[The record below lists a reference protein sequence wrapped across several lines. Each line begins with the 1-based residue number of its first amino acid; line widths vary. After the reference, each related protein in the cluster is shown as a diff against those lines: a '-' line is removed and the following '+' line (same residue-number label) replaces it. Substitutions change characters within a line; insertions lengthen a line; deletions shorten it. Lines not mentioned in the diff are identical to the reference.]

1 MVPLLVIGGLLLGG
15 LILANWDEVVEWV
28 SKAVHAVKDW
38 FVRNFPTI
46 VHYGKVFIG
55 AIKTAYAKIMCR
67 SYHQEGEKWFMKEG
81 FQEIPPS
88 EVPPDI
94 LAKAKRLRGKQ
105 EEDITPEMELA
116 TGTSIA

>member
-15 LILANWDEVVEWV
+15 LILANWDDVVEWV
-28 SKAVHAVKDW
+28 SNAVRAIKDW

-46 VHYGKVFIG
+46 AHYGKVVIE
-55 AIKTAYAKIMCR
+55 AIKTAYAKIKCR
-67 SYHQEGEKWFMKEG
+67 SYHQEGERWFMKEG

-88 EVPPDI
+88 EVPADI
-94 LAKAKRLRGKQ
+94 IAKAKRLRGNQ
-105 EEDITPEMELA
+105 EEDITREMELA